1 MVKSIQYRKTSL
13 LKDLVDKVEWWDM
26 QGELFAKGHTLGALL
41 EDLDRLQNS
50 GQANMAAAA
59 QCLQRC
65 CKLDTDFESWY
76 RQLVEESPSPM
87 YWKSTLPDEAAM
99 INFAGLYH
107 AHLMLDFWALQLA
120 LSTTV
125 EVICSHVPVEIPVAM
140 RTFVDH
146 LRFLHG
152 KARQI
157 ELATSIMQ
165 SLSYCMNEEYG
176 LASSQKCLFAGRVA
190 LFSLRRNA
198 AENIASYEAKFMELT
213 IKKGLRYAQDIS
225 QDMRSAWTA
234 DMSEHRQEVPVP
246 SASD

>member
-26 QGELFAKGHTLGALL
+26 QGELFAKGHTFGALL
-41 EDLDRLQNS
+41 EDLDRFKNS

-65 CKLDTDFESWY
+65 CKLDTEFESWY
-76 RQLVEESPSPM
+76 RQLVAESPSPM
-87 YWKSTLPDEAAM
+87 YLKSTLPGEETRV
-99 INFAGLYH
+99 NFAGLYH

-120 LSTTV
+120 LSTTIDI
-125 EVICSHVPVEIPVAM
+125 ICSQVPMEVPVAM
-140 RTFVDH
+140 RNFIDH
-146 LRFLHG
+146 LQFLHG
-152 KARQI
+152 KARQL
-157 ELATSIMQ
+157 ELATTIMQ

-190 LFSLRRNA
+190 LFSLRRHS

-213 IKKGLRYAQDIS
+213 LKKGLRYAQDIS

-234 DMSEHRQEVPVP
+234 DISEHRREVREP
-246 SASD
+246 SDSD